1 MLNFG
6 PTFVF
11 AIINLIVLYF
21 ILKRI
26 LFKPVTEFMEKRAK
40 SIQDGFDN
48 AERMKNEAMKVK
60 MAYEEK
66 IRQAH
71 IDAEKILNDAHNK
84 AEQDYEA
91 VIEEAKIEA
100 DRLLEKS
107 RKEIELERQQMIKEI
122 RSQTASL
129 ALAAA
134 SKVLEEQVD
143 TEKNRELVN
152 KFLDEAGVA

>member
-1 MLNFG
+1 MLSFG
-6 PTFVF
+6 PTFIF
-11 AIINLIVLYF
+11 AIINLIVLYL
-21 ILKRI
+21 ILKRF

-48 AERMKNEAMKVK
+48 AEKLKNEALKVK
-60 MAYEEK
+60 AEYEEK

-71 IDAEKILNDAHNK
+71 VEAEKIISDAHKK
-84 AEQDYEA
+84 AEQDYET
-91 VIEEAKIEA
+91 VIKEAKIEA
-100 DRLLEKS
+100 DRLLENS
-107 RKEIELERQQMIKEI
+107 RREIELERQYMIKEMRNEI
-122 RSQTASL
+122 ASL

-143 TEKNRELVN
+143 AEKNREIVN